1 MVDRKKP
8 NTMPEA
14 DAAEVEA
21 GTSPDLPDVP
31 IEGETP
37 AQRLERYPDQT
48 GVPYGPRV
56 GQTSVRLLFHN
67 AEKTLSEKLKYYF
80 LSLMER

>member
-48 GVPYGPRV
+48 GDP
-56 GQTSVRLLFHN
+56 
-67 AEKTLSEKLKYYF
+67 
-80 LSLMER
+80 